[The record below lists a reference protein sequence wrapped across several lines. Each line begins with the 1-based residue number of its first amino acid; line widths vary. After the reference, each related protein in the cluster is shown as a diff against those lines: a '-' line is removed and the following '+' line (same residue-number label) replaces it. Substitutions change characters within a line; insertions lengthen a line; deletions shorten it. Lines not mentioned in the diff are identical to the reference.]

1 LPPVPAARGIARTS
15 EGGGEIHPGSGLRQI
30 DRSRWM
36 GMAPAGWVAGLVAES
51 FFVACPAHES
61 RKKNERN
68 IFCLACCAS
77 ICPHCGP
84 AHRHHPLLQVSLVSS
99 PGLLPLPPLRLL
111 FLFSSPSHAMP
122 WRAPAARH
130 YYLYREMI
138 VLYRLSLLRMIGP
151 SAQILVLLPTRSSN
165 SRCCSPLLVGLTP
178 PGAGQ
183 GRRQSF
189 WASVLVHGWEREY
202 QSINFFIYSPPH
214 ADASSRRV
222 SAWHGCVSALL
233 FCRVPSFHAL
243 FFPS

>member
-1 LPPVPAARGIARTS
+1 MPPVPAARGIARTS

-99 PGLLPLPPLRLL
+99 RRPASSLSLPSVSSSSSSSRLPLMPCHGMHLLPDTTICLATVQRDDRSIPTLAPSDDRSICSN
-111 FLFSSPSHAMP
+111 SSPS
-122 WRAPAARH
+122 
-130 YYLYREMI
+130 
-138 VLYRLSLLRMIGP
+138 
-151 SAQILVLLPTRSSN
+151 T
-165 SRCCSPLLVGLTP
+165 
-178 PGAGQ
+178 
-183 GRRQSF
+183 
-189 WASVLVHGWEREY
+189 
-202 QSINFFIYSPPH
+202 YSKQ
-214 ADASSRRV
+214 
-222 SAWHGCVSALL
+222 
-233 FCRVPSFHAL
+233 
-243 FFPS
+243 